1 MLWSVY
7 PFHCIS
13 FRGQFFDIWEGD
25 FSPFSAACSG
35 DRSRSIS
42 CVSWFCGVDLPDASS
57 SSHPVISSVSS
68 CVAFE
73 LVKTVHVMTHPL
85 PAPSHH
91 LIHSIAPLPAPSLDT
106 LGGAVFSACRFAVG
120 VDAVV
125 LAVYRAVSS
134 HRFPVSLLLPSGR
147 FALPV
152 ASGLS
157 CVVLASP
164 CRHAVGGDGGVSSP
178 LAPLV
183 RYGERGAGSG
193 RCLRRG
199 GMVFSCPHG
208 VVSSRPVIAWW

>member
-1 MLWSVY
+1 MSWSVY

-85 PAPSHH
+85 PAPSHPSH
-91 LIHSIAPLPAPSLDT
+91 PVISSIQSPRPSPRPSTCMAGRFLFCLPFCGSVRFGRPCRLSP
-106 LGGAVFSACRFAVG
+106 GG
-120 VDAVV
+120 
-125 LAVYRAVSS
+125 VSS
-134 HRFPVSLLLPSGR
+134 LSRLVAIALGSVRLARPSS
-147 FALPV
+147 
-152 ASGLS
+152 SGLS
-157 CVVLASP
+157 CIVLAPSSLS
-164 CRHAVGGDGGVSSP
+164 CR
-178 LAPLV
+178 
-183 RYGERGAGSG
+183 
-193 RCLRRG
+193 RR
-199 GMVFSCPHG
+199 
-208 VVSSRPVIAWW
+208 

>member
-1 MLWSVY
+1 MSWSVY

-85 PAPSHH
+85 PAPSHPSH
-91 LIHSIAPLPAPSLDT
+91 PVISSIQSPRPSPRLAT
-106 LGGAVFSACRFAVG
+106 RVAGRSLFACRFEVG
-120 VDAVV
+120 AARSSLPSIGLCRLIVFPFRCYCPRVGSPCP
-125 LAVYRAVSS
+125 LAV
-134 HRFPVSLLLPSGR
+134 L
-147 FALPV
+147 
-152 ASGLS
+152 
-157 CVVLASP
+157 
-164 CRHAVGGDGGVSSP
+164 
-178 LAPLV
+178 
-183 RYGERGAGSG
+183 GSG
-193 RCLRRG
+193 YCA
-199 GMVFSCPHG
+199 CPVL
-208 VVSSRPVIAWW
+208 VVMP